1 MKEIGQLAGVSQS
14 TVSRILNGT
23 PGPVRIAPET
33 RERVLRVVQERGY
46 SPNPLARGLRGART
60 AVIGL
65 IVREAID
72 PFFAA
77 AIGAIG
83 VETRRRNHDVLL
95 GSAQSRADDA
105 AELRWVLETRHCD
118 GLLLVGD
125 LYDQPRLPGD
135 LEHLHRP
142 VLALCVGTRA
152 GDIPTVNTD
161 NAAGAELALTH
172 LWDLGH
178 RRIAFLDADWLGDV
192 AERRERFGSF
202 LAERGEP
209 PPDAYLQLGEN
220 SPSGGY
226 RGLRALLGLRV
237 PPTAVFASTDVLAIG
252 AMKAASD
259 LGLRVPC
266 DLSVV
271 GFDDIP
277 LAPFVVPSL
286 TTVRQPL
293 TRMAEIAVSTLL
305 AMVDDRGYS
314 PPAMQRL
321 LPELIVRGSCG
332 APPR

>member
-60 AVIGL
+60 AMIGL
-65 IVREAID
+65 IVREAVD

-77 AIGAIG
+77 VIGAIG
-83 VETRRRNHDVLL
+83 VAARRHNHNVVL
-95 GSAQSRADDA
+95 GSAQSQADDA

-118 GLLLVGD
+118 GLLLLGD
-125 LYDQPRLPGD
+125 LYDQPRLPAD
-135 LEHLHRP
+135 LMHPQRP

-152 GDIPTVNTD
+152 GDVPTVNTD
-161 NAAGAELALTH
+161 NTAGVELALTH

-178 RRIAFLDADWLGDV
+178 RRIAFLDAGWLGDV
-192 AERRERFGSF
+192 AERRERFVSF
-202 LAERGEP
+202 LAERGAP
-209 PPDAYLQLGEN
+209 PPGEYLQLGEN
-220 SPSGGY
+220 SPGGGY
-226 RGLRALLGLRV
+226 EGLRALRDLQV

-252 AMKAASD
+252 AVKAAAD

-286 TTVRQPL
+286 TTVRQPV
-293 TRMAEIAVSTLL
+293 TEMAELAVSQLL
-305 AMVDDRGYS
+305 SMVDDEGFTA
-314 PPAMQRL
+314 PAIQRL
-321 LPELIVRGSCG
+321 RPELIVRGSSG
-332 APPR
+332 PPPS